1 MKSFELESAR
11 KGGHGFRVA
20 RRLTAMRAKAL
31 ATAFA
36 FLALSPPIDIASA
49 RAAVLITERESKLPD
64 ADKRAR
70 GPMLGPKVLVVSP
83 ARDASGVKS
92 PFALVIRFEE
102 RDGVQVDLNS
112 LVVTYEKSPPVDL
125 TERVK
130 EFLTPGGIAMPQA
143 ETPPGNH
150 RLHVE
155 IKDVEG
161 RLGGTEFSID
171 AAP

>member
-1 MKSFELESAR
+1 
-11 KGGHGFRVA
+11 
-20 RRLTAMRAKAL
+20 MRAKKL
-31 ATAFA
+31 ATGAA
-36 FLALSPPIDIASA
+36 LLGLTILAAGAPA
-49 RAAVLITERESKLPD
+49 RADTLITEREAKLPD
-64 ADKRAR
+64 ADVRAR
-70 GPMLGPKVLVVSP
+70 GPMLGPKVIVVSP
-83 ARDASGVKS
+83 ARDAGAVKS
-92 PFALVIRFEE
+92 PFALVIRFEG

-130 EFLTPGGIAMPQA
+130 EFLTSSGIAMPQA
-143 ETPPGNH
+143 ETPSGDH
-150 RLHVE
+150 RIHVE